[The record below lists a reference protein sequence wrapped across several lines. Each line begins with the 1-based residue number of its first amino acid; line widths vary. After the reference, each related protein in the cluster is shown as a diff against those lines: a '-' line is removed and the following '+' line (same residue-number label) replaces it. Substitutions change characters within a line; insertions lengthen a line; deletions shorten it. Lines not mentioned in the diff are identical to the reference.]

1 MPPGRTAR
9 RHTTATAMTMTMM
22 VTMMVIKLMSVAKRS
37 PPMFPERS
45 VCEPFPSPSVI
56 SPSERYFDGPERCFA
71 CGEPGHIAARCTTL
85 HPQQEQQQPPH
96 STPSTPS
103 TPSTKGAL
111 LLHVTM
117 PQRTARHRSHNDN
130 DDDDCYSSTAQHHNN
145 NTAPPP
151 ASVVVSS
158 VPVPQDTPHTCYKCG
173 RKGHRGF
180 ECSVSLHH
188 PSSSSSSSSAQHQNT
203 RRNSLPQG
211 KHQKLVEYISSE
223 ESDYTTSESEKER
236 ERGRN
241 RKWRRNNL
249 QPKPNY
255 NQGKQQFSG
264 QNRFKRQRTNLF

>member
-1 MPPGRTAR
+1 
-9 RHTTATAMTMTMM
+9 
-22 VTMMVIKLMSVAKRS
+22 
-37 PPMFPERS
+37 
-45 VCEPFPSPSVI
+45 
-56 SPSERYFDGPERCFA
+56 
-71 CGEPGHIAARCTTL
+71 
-85 HPQQEQQQPPH
+85 
-96 STPSTPS
+96 
-103 TPSTKGAL
+103 
-111 LLHVTM
+111 M
-117 PQRTARHRSHNDN
+117 PQRTARHNNHNDN
-130 DDDDCYSSTAQHHNN
+130 DDDDCYACSPQHQHQHQQ
-145 NTAPPP
+145 P

-188 PSSSSSSSSAQHQNT
+188 PSSSSSSSAQHQHT

-211 KHQKLVEYISSE
+211 KHKKLVEYISSE

-241 RKWRRNNL
+241 RKWRRSKM
-249 QPKPNY
+249 QPNPNY